1 MKMKRPFSLRRVVK
15 EWNRENILRFLGY
28 ILAAFVINLAL
39 ECLSR
44 RSFGDGLH
52 YMVTRPW
59 QFFYDSLIILFTLSL
74 SLLFRKRSFCFLLF
88 AAVWIGLGL
97 ANCILLGF
105 RATPLTAPDIW
116 LLSSVRDIIE
126 IYMSQPVLILLMLG
140 IAALIGVIVLL
151 WLRAK
156 KTRPSYYFA
165 AVQVLLCGVILA
177 GFTVA
182 FLRSGTL
189 ASHFPNLPDAYDS
202 NGFAYCFSA
211 SAVTQGI
218 SEPDG
223 YSQEAIDVLL
233 SEQDDL
239 PADRVRTPNFI
250 FVQLE
255 SFFDANYL
263 KDLTYGE
270 NPVPNFERLKETCS
284 SGLFYVPSIGA
295 GTANTEFEFLT
306 GDTMAFLPFG
316 CSPYQMYVKSAMP
329 SLVGGLEAQNY
340 QTVAMHPYLSTSWN
354 RPQVYSSFGFDEQC
368 YEDSF
373 PADAERVR
381 GRVSDSA
388 SYKKII
394 ELYESKPEGQPFF
407 LFDVTMQ
414 NHGGYEREGYPAFE
428 EKIHLTG
435 EYEGKYQQVDTYL
448 SLVRCSDDAV
458 QELINYFAKVS
469 DDTAIIFFG
478 DHQPN
483 VPAAFYDDLYGNTD
497 AERSREQEQTKLMT
511 PFFIWANYDIPSQ
524 NGVEISANYLS
535 ALTLNALGC
544 STSGFDE
551 MRLATRESVPRINN
565 YGYYLADGSWHD
577 GETLSE
583 CGELTDYRE
592 AQYAQIFDAK
602 KRKNE
607 WYLP

>member
-189 ASHFPNLPDAYDS
+189 ASRLQRLCLLLLRQCGDAGHQRAGRLFAGSDRRAPQRAGRPACRPGAHAELHFCA
-202 NGFAYCFSA
+202 A
-211 SAVTQGI
+211 
-218 SEPDG
+218 
-223 YSQEAIDVLL
+223 
-233 SEQDDL
+233 
-239 PADRVRTPNFI
+239 RVI
-250 FVQLE
+250 L
-255 SFFDANYL
+255 
-263 KDLTYGE
+263 
-270 NPVPNFERLKETCS
+270 
-284 SGLFYVPSIGA
+284 
-295 GTANTEFEFLT
+295 
-306 GDTMAFLPFG
+306 
-316 CSPYQMYVKSAMP
+316 
-329 SLVGGLEAQNY
+329 
-340 QTVAMHPYLSTSWN
+340 
-354 RPQVYSSFGFDEQC
+354 
-368 YEDSF
+368 
-373 PADAERVR
+373 
-381 GRVSDSA
+381 
-388 SYKKII
+388 
-394 ELYESKPEGQPFF
+394 
-407 LFDVTMQ
+407 
-414 NHGGYEREGYPAFE
+414 
-428 EKIHLTG
+428 
-435 EYEGKYQQVDTYL
+435 
-448 SLVRCSDDAV
+448 
-458 QELINYFAKVS
+458 
-469 DDTAIIFFG
+469 
-478 DHQPN
+478 
-483 VPAAFYDDLYGNTD
+483 
-497 AERSREQEQTKLMT
+497 
-511 PFFIWANYDIPSQ
+511 
-524 NGVEISANYLS
+524 
-535 ALTLNALGC
+535 
-544 STSGFDE
+544 
-551 MRLATRESVPRINN
+551 
-565 YGYYLADGSWHD
+565 
-577 GETLSE
+577 
-583 CGELTDYRE
+583 
-592 AQYAQIFDAK
+592 
-602 KRKNE
+602 
-607 WYLP
+607 